1 MIGEKFLP
9 IGTVV
14 LLKTGTKRMMIT
26 GYCMASSEDPE
37 LVYDYA
43 GCVFPEGFVLDNKVG
58 LFDHDEIERV
68 DYMGLADDEQKK
80 FCSKLLEVVNSAEEA
95 Q

>member
-26 GYCMASSEDPE
+26 GYCMASPEDPE

-68 DYMGLADDEQKK
+68 DYMGLADDEQKE
-80 FCSKLLEVVNSAEEA
+80 FCSKLLEVVNSSEEA